1 VFAGA
6 HGAAGRSAAHSAYG
20 SGVKLGEDVRAFLDV
35 PRFAVMGTVNPDR
48 SPHLSVVWYER
59 RGDELAVNTTQ
70 ERVKARNLEGDPRVS
85 ILVGEAERYVRLD
98 GVAKA
103 VAFGDEA
110 LRDIHSL
117 GVRYDG
123 QEAADRQTKKV
134 WGNQDRVTYLIEVRH
149 LYKYGFD

>member
-1 VFAGA
+1 MAY
-6 HGAAGRSAAHSAYG
+6 RSS
-20 SGVKLGEDVRAFLDV
+20 VKLGEDVRAFLDL

-59 RGDELAVNTTQ
+59 RGDELAVNTTK
-70 ERVKARNLEGDPRVS
+70 ERVKARNLEADPRVS

-103 VAFGDEA
+103 VAFGDA
-110 LRDIHSL
+110 AVRDIHGL

-123 QEAADRQTKKV
+123 QEAADRQTKTV
-134 WGNQDRVTYLIEVRH
+134 WIRQDRVTYLIEVRH

>member
-1 VFAGA
+1 
-6 HGAAGRSAAHSAYG
+6 
-20 SGVKLGEDVRAFLDV
+20 VKLGEDVRAFLDV